1 MLSKNAVS
9 VLLFM
14 LLSTAVSSQEKSLHS
29 PLVLIVYYS
38 AEGHT
43 KQMAEA
49 VYRGAGSVEGT
60 EARLRSVN
68 EVDSSEVRA
77 ADAIIV
83 GSPVY
88 NAAVAPDIQKFI
100 NSWPF
105 DGTMQNKIGAAFTTG
120 GGISAGEELVQ
131 VGILH
136 SMLVFG
142 MIIVGGEDWTSA
154 FGASAVTNEAPF
166 LKGNVATEFLAK
178 GESLGKR
185 VAELALTLQMSGLSR
200 GH

>member
-1 MLSKNAVS
+1 MRSKNVVA
-9 VLLFM
+9 LFI
-14 LLSTAVSSQEKSLHS
+14 LFNAAAFSQQKTADS
-29 PLVLIVYYS
+29 PVVLIVYSS

-49 VYRGAGSVEGT
+49 VYRGARSVEGT
-60 EARLRSVN
+60 EVRLRSVN
-68 EVDSSEVRA
+68 EVDSSDVHA
-77 ADAIIV
+77 ADAIVV

-88 NAAVAPDIQKFI
+88 NAAVAPQIQEFI

-105 DGTMQNKIGAAFTTG
+105 DGTMRNKIGAAFTTG

-131 VGILH
+131 LSILH

-142 MIIVGGEDWTSA
+142 MIIVGGEEWTSA
-154 FGASAVTNEAPF
+154 FGASAVTDEAPF
-166 LKGNVATEFLAK
+166 QKGKVAKAFLAK

-185 VAELALTLQMSGLSR
+185 VAELVATLQLRRSSR